1 MSTGCAEFR
10 IALEAALA
18 GPARRR
24 ETLAADPHLAS
35 CASCR
40 AELAR
45 EQRLER
51 ALAAL
56 PEVPAPPALARR
68 LLARLAPERAT
79 GGGELDEL
87 DELLARVPQ
96 PRVPPGLAGTVL
108 AGLAPERAR
117 AHRRGWS
124 GRGGWSSQAW
134 LLAAAAGLVLG
145 WLLLVRRA
153 APDEIRQEELARAAL
168 ALEADEE
175 LLAYALERWELLH
188 DEDLDLWLASLDPVD
203 ELLME
208 VAGEEPWLDAAA
220 EGSAER

>member
-1 MSTGCAEFR
+1 MSTSCAEFR

-18 GPARRR
+18 GPEGRRAA
-24 ETLAADPHLAS
+24 LAQDAHVAA
-35 CASCR
+35 CAGCR

-51 ALAAL
+51 ALAA
-56 PEVPAPPALARR
+56 VPAVVVPPALARR
-68 LLARLAPERAT
+68 VLARLAPERDAA
-79 GGGELDEL
+79 GGEL
-87 DELLARVPQ
+87 DELLARVP
-96 PRVPPGLAGTVL
+96 PPTVPAGLAGAVL

-117 AHRRGWS
+117 ARRGPS
-124 GRGGWSSQAW
+124 GRLGPAW

-145 WLLLVRRA
+145 WLLLARRA
-153 APDEIRQEELARAAL
+153 APAEIRHELARAAL

-175 LLAYALERWELLH
+175 LLAYALEHWELLH

-220 EGSAER
+220 EGGAER

>member
-24 ETLAADPHLAS
+24 AALAADPHLAS

-45 EQRLER
+45 EERLER
-51 ALAAL
+51 ALSAV

-68 LLARLAPERAT
+68 LLARLAPERAA
-79 GGGELDEL
+79 GGGALDEPDEL
-87 DELLARVPQ
+87 DELLARVPP

-117 AHRRGWS
+117 PRRRLGS
-124 GRGGWSSQAW
+124 RLGPAW
-134 LLAAAAGLVLG
+134 LLAMAASLVLG
-145 WLLLVRRA
+145 WLLFARRG
-153 APDEIRQEELARAAL
+153 APEELRPELARAAL
-168 ALEADEE
+168 PLEADEE
-175 LLAYALERWELLH
+175 LLTYALERWELLH

-208 VAGEEPWLDAAA
+208 VAGEEPWLDVPA
-220 EGSAER
+220 GGTER

>member
-10 IALEAALA
+10 NALEAALA
-18 GPARRR
+18 GPELRRAA
-24 ETLAADPHLAS
+24 LAQDPHLAA

-51 ALAAL
+51 ALAA
-56 PEVPAPPALARR
+56 VPAVAVPPALARR
-68 LLARLAPERAT
+68 LLARLAPERGAAT
-79 GGGELDEL
+79 GDEL
-87 DELLARVPQ
+87 DELLARVPP
-96 PRVPPGLAGTVL
+96 PRVPAGLAGTVL
-108 AGLAPERAR
+108 ANLAPERAR
-117 AHRRGWS
+117 PH
-124 GRGGWSSQAW
+124 RGGWSSQAW

-153 APDEIRQEELARAAL
+153 APEEIRPEELARA

-220 EGSAER
+220 EGGAQR